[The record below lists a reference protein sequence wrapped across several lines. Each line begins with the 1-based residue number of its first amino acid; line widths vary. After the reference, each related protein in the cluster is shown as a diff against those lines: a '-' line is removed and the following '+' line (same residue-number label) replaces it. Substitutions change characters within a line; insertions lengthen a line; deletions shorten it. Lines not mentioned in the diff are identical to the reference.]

1 MGVYR
6 PPNVGRLCLRHCSHT
21 LLHMTVES
29 SQIATWR
36 ADFPALKEYIWFQN
50 GGVSITPSPVA
61 IEHNR
66 LMQELL
72 NRGPMHIVHPEDEI
86 PRRQDTLNKLA
97 SFFSVAPQDICLMR
111 GVSEAF
117 QTVLRGMDWNAGD
130 QIIITEDEE
139 AALLLP
145 VLHLRD
151 RYDVEVIK
159 APLIDG
165 EVEQL
170 EAISDLFTERTRLLA
185 ISHVTTDLGF
195 RLPVAPICKRAKQR
209 GIRSFV
215 DLAHSA
221 GLYTIS
227 LKDLHCDY
235 AGILSY
241 KWMYAPYA
249 SGLLYVNPKSEH
261 TLEVTFAGGRS
272 EKKLDFVNDSY
283 ELRDSAERFQYG
295 PWSWPLVHSW
305 AFTIDYLNGVGF
317 HTIWA
322 RTNELTLMLKDG
334 LKSIPGVEL
343 YTPYST
349 NLSAALVSFGLANW
363 KGSDL
368 VKELRKRHNILIKC
382 LPHTREGLRASVT
395 YFNLDSEIELLI
407 NAVRDLASE

>member
-1 MGVYR
+1 M
-6 PPNVGRLCLRHCSHT
+6 NFS
-21 LLHMTVES
+21 ES
-29 SQIATWR
+29 IVAAWR
-36 ADFPALKEYIWFQN
+36 ADYPALKEYVWFQN
-50 GGVSITPSPVA
+50 GGVSITPLPVA
-61 IEHNR
+61 TEHIR
-66 LMQELL
+66 LMQENLYK
-72 NRGPMHIVHPEDEI
+72 GPMHIVHPDDEL
-86 PRRQDTLNKLA
+86 PRRQDTLKNIS
-97 SFFSVAPQDICLMR
+97 SFFSVSTKDICLMR

-117 QTVLRGMDWNAGD
+117 QTVLRGMEWAAGD
-130 QIIITEDEE
+130 QIIISEDEE

-151 RYDVEVIK
+151 RYGVEVIK

-165 EVEQL
+165 EDVQVET
-170 EAISDLFTERTRLLA
+170 ISNLFTERTRLLA

-195 RLPVAPICKRAKQR
+195 RLPVATICERAKQR

-221 GLYTIS
+221 GLYSIS
-227 LKDLHCDY
+227 LEDLNCDY

-249 SGLLYVNPKSEH
+249 AGLLYVNPKSEH
-261 TLEVTFAGGRS
+261 SLEVTFAGGRS
-272 EKKLDFVNDSY
+272 EKNLDFINDSY
-283 ELRDSAERFQYG
+283 ELRDSVERFQYG

-305 AFTIDYLNGVGF
+305 AFSIDYLNRIGF
-317 HTIWA
+317 HTIWN
-322 RTNELTLMLKDG
+322 RTKELTLMLKDG

-368 VKELRKRHNILIKC
+368 VKELRKRHNIFIKC

-395 YFNLDSEIELLI
+395 YFNLESEIELLI
-407 NAVRDLASE
+407 NAVRDLSSE